1 MKLSLLLL
9 TCILT
14 GCGARVATMPYQDLN
29 HFVIDCQLADQQRQ
43 LLQMQYRNTNYFDTR
58 QRAVI
63 SQAIREI
70 NIYCRPQ
77 PSRRA
82 DCLTVQEQFGEVPA
96 TSVVCH
102 VPGRPQPV
110 VNTWRTEIDR

>member
-1 MKLSLLLL
+1 MKIILPLL

-14 GCGARVATMPYQDLN
+14 GCGARVATMQYQDLN
-29 HFVIDCQLADQQRQ
+29 HFVVDCQLADQQHR
-43 LLQMQYRNTNYFDTR
+43 LLKMQYNNTNYFDTR

-70 NIYCRPQ
+70 SVYCRSQ

-82 DCLTVQEQFGEVPA
+82 DCLTVQEQFSDVPA
-96 TSVVCH
+96 TSVVCR
-102 VPGRPQPV
+102 VPGRTQPV
-110 VNTWRTEIDR
+110 VNTWRTEIDK